1 MQSLSQVFSTVS
13 MPAGDEGSG
22 SMWIAIGNDVTCE
35 LQAFSSVVGTC
46 GGVLYSFSLTLYF
59 LLVIKFELSEANIKK
74 KFEPLMHAFPILYSV
89 IMGVFIYATHSY
101 NPSGT
106 SCWIESRP
114 LGCKTN
120 PDVECESIG
129 NPVILKSISFGI
141 PFYFVFFA
149 NCFIL
154 GVIWHKVYSQS
165 QARKKHYRMQ
175 SWAAPSRRP
184 EDQEE
189 TQGPQTQTQEKSSDK
204 GCSHFLCLSS
214 CAKSPHQQQQDL
226 SSESPL
232 AARLARPSRAM
243 VQRMREI
250 SIRAAAYIIGFLI
263 TYIFSIVYRFWQ
275 LQEGEVPFFI
285 IILARFFYPLQG
297 FLNVLIYTSPH
308 VESFRRNHDQCS
320 WLRAFLEVIKSGGD
334 SDDTR
339 AGKTNHRNSLRQQK
353 LVLEASERR
362 AHRDALSGAVT
373 MATARSL
380 RNDNRV

>member
-1 MQSLSQVFSTVS
+1 
-13 MPAGDEGSG
+13 MPAGDGSG
-22 SMWIAIGNDVTCE
+22 SMWIAIGNDATCE
-35 LQAFSSVVGTC
+35 LQAFSSVIGAC

-59 LLVIKFELSEANIKK
+59 LLVIKFELSEVKIKK
-74 KFEPLMHAFPILYSV
+74 KFEPLMHLFPILYSF
-89 IMGVFIYATHSY
+89 IMGVFIYATHNY
-101 NPSGT
+101 NLSGT
-106 SCWIESRP
+106 TCWIESRP

-129 NPVILKSISFGI
+129 NPVLLKWISFGI
-141 PFYFVFFA
+141 PSFSVFFA

-175 SWAAPSRRP
+175 SWAAPARRP

-189 TQGPQTQTQEKSSDK
+189 TQGPQTQTQETSSDK

-214 CAKSPHQQQQDL
+214 CAKSSHQQQQDL

-232 AARLARPSRAM
+232 AVRLARPSRAM

-250 SIRAAAYIIGFLI
+250 SIRAAAYIIGFLM
-263 TYIFSIVYRFWQ
+263 TYIFSIVYRLWQ
-275 LQEGEVPFFI
+275 LQGGVPFFI
-285 IILARFFYPLQG
+285 IFFARFFYPLQG
-297 FLNVLIYTSPH
+297 FFNVLIYTYPH

-320 WLRAFLEVIKSGGD
+320 WLRAFIEVVKSGGD
-334 SDDTR
+334 NDDIR
-339 AGKTNHRNSLRQQK
+339 AGKTNRRSSLRQQK
-353 LVLEASERR
+353 LVLKASERR

>member
-1 MQSLSQVFSTVS
+1 VNYKPSPVSL
-13 MPAGDEGSG
+13 
-22 SMWIAIGNDVTCE
+22 E
-35 LQAFSSVVGTC
+35 LVVEYYTAFPS
-46 GGVLYSFSLTLYF
+46 LYF

-129 NPVILKSISFGI
+129 NPVVLKSISFGI

-154 GVIWHKVYSQS
+154 GIIWYKVYSQS

-232 AARLARPSRAM
+232 AVRLARPSRAM